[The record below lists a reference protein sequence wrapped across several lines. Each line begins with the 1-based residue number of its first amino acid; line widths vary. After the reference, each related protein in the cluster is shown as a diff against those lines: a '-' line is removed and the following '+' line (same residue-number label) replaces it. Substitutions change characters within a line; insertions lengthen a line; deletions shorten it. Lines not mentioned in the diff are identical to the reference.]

1 MLLVILQ
8 PEEQRSLYNAKLF
21 PVVRPFDVLLEGAGK
36 DDMLWLASTGVSDI
50 PDLQVLKRWVV
61 NSRCIFSFIRK
72 VTSRG
77 ERF

>member
-8 PEEQRSLYNAKLF
+8 PEEQRSLYNAQLF
-21 PVVRPFDVLLEGAGK
+21 RPFDVLLEDAGK
-36 DDMLWLASTGVSDI
+36 DDMLWLASTGVADI
-50 PDLQVLKRWVV
+50 PDLQVLNRWVV

>member
-21 PVVRPFDVLLEGAGK
+21 AGK

-50 PDLQVLKRWVV
+50 PDRQVLNRWVV
-61 NSRCIFSFIRK
+61 DSRCILRFIRK

>member
-8 PEEQRSLYNAKLF
+8 PEEQRSLYNAQLF
-21 PVVRPFDVLLEGAGK
+21 RPFDVLPE
-36 DDMLWLASTGVSDI
+36 DDMLWLASTGVADI
-50 PDLQVLKRWVV
+50 PDLQVLNRWVV

>member
-1 MLLVILQ
+1 MLLLILQ
-8 PEEQRSLYNAKLF
+8 LEEQRSLYNAKLF
-21 PVVRPFDVLLEGAGK
+21 PVVRPFDVLLEDAGK

-50 PDLQVLKRWVV
+50 PDRQVLNRWVV
-61 NSRCIFSFIRK
+61 DSRCILRFIRK

>member
-21 PVVRPFDVLLEGAGK
+21 PVVRPFDVLLEDAGK

-72 VTSRG
+72 VTSRS